1 MKTPSEDQGVIQALL
16 DRLNNQR
23 LPRLLALKEKVDAGE
38 ALADED
44 LDFLHQVFE
53 EAGRVKPIIDR
64 HPQYQDLVARVVRL
78 YADITAQALE
88 NEKKDQIGHAP

>member
-1 MKTPSEDQGVIQALL
+1 MKTPSQDRGVIQALL

-53 EAGRVKPIIDR
+53 EADRVKPIIDR
-64 HPQYQDLVARVVRL
+64 HPQYQDLVARVVHL

-88 NEKKDQIGHAP
+88 NEK

>member
-1 MKTPSEDQGVIQALL
+1 MKTSEYDRGVIQALL

-44 LDFLHQVFE
+44 LAFLSEVFE
-53 EAGRVKPIIDR
+53 DAERAKPIFDR
-64 HPQYQDLVARVVRL
+64 NPEYQALGARVVSL
-78 YADITAQALE
+78 YSAIMKKALE
-88 NEKKDQIGHAP
+88 NEG